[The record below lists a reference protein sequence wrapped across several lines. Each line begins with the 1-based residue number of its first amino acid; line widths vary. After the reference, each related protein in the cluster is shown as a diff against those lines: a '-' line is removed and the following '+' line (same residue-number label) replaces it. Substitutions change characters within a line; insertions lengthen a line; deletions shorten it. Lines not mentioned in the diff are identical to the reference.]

1 MAGSADR
8 SPDSA
13 PAGSAPQPGSQLTAL
28 AGLSGGDLLSSADLS
43 AEQTRGLLE
52 LAAALKAGRRS
63 IRLEGRILGLIF
75 SKASTRTRVSF
86 SVAMA
91 RLGGQTIDLLPTV
104 TQVGRGEPVADT
116 ARVLSRYCDALA
128 IRTFAQEDLEAY
140 AHWASIPVIN
150 ALTDREHPC
159 QALADFLTMAES
171 FACGTDG
178 RLELERLRGLTLAY
192 VGDGNNVAH
201 SLMLCGALLG
211 VNVRVG
217 TPEGFAPDPAVL
229 EQARQLAGGEAA
241 ITVVHDPVEAVRGA
255 QALYTDVW
263 ASMGQEEEQA
273 ERERAFA
280 GWCLEESL
288 LSEAEPRAI
297 VLHCLPAHR
306 GEEISAGVIEGSAS
320 RVFDQAENR
329 LHAQQALLATLLGGL

>member
-1 MAGSADR
+1 MSGAASPAAAESAL
-8 SPDSA
+8 
-13 PAGSAPQPGSQLTAL
+13 PAAL
-28 AGLSGGDLLSSADLS
+28 CNLRGRDLLSSADLS
-43 AEQTRGLLE
+43 PAETAGLLQ
-52 LAAALKAGRRS
+52 LAADLKAGRT
-63 IRLEGRILGLIF
+63 RIALDGKVLGLIF

-86 SVAMA
+86 TVAMA
-91 RLGGQTIDLLPTV
+91 RLGGQTIDLNPQV
-104 TQVGRGEPVADT
+104 SQVGRGEPVADT
-116 ARVLSRYCDALA
+116 ARVLSRYVDALA
-128 IRTFAQEDLEAY
+128 IRTFGQDELAEY

-150 ALTDREHPC
+150 ALTDLEHPC
-159 QALADFLTMAES
+159 QALADYLTLQEA
-171 FACGTDG
+171 FG
-178 RLELERLRGLTLAY
+178 ELDGLTLAY

-211 VNVRVG
+211 VNVRIG
-217 TPEGFAPDPAVL
+217 CPEGFAPDPAVL
-229 EQARQLAGGEAA
+229 ERARALAEQGAQ
-241 ITVVHDPVEAVRGA
+241 ISVMHDPLEAVRGA

-263 ASMGQEEEQA
+263 ASMGQEEEQT

-280 GWCLEESL
+280 GWCLDEAL
-288 LSEAEPRAI
+288 LSEADPRAI

>member
-1 MAGSADR
+1 MPAIPSNAAATGAQAPLVGLAGS
-8 SPDSA
+8 
-13 PAGSAPQPGSQLTAL
+13 
-28 AGLSGGDLLSSADLS
+28 DLLSSADLTP
-43 AEQTRGLLE
+43 EQTLALLE
-52 LAAALKAGRRS
+52 LAADLKASRR
-63 IRLEGRILGLIF
+63 RIDLGGKVLGLIF

-86 SVAMA
+86 TVAMA
-91 RLGGQTIDLLPTV
+91 RLGGQTIDLLPIV

-116 ARVLSRYCDALA
+116 ARVLSRYCDVLA
-128 IRTFAQEDLEAY
+128 IRTFAQADLEAY
-140 AHWASIPVIN
+140 AHWATIPVIN
-150 ALTDREHPC
+150 ALTDLEHPC
-159 QALADFLTMAES
+159 QALADFLTLQEAFGSSPAEL
-171 FACGTDG
+171 A
-178 RLELERLRGLTLAY
+178 GLSLAY

-211 VNVRVG
+211 VNVRIG
-217 TPEGFAPDPAVL
+217 CPEGFAPDPAVL
-229 EQARQLAGGEAA
+229 ERARALAVQGAQ
-241 ITVVHDPVEAVRGA
+241 ITVVHDPLEAVRGA

-280 GWCLEESL
+280 GWCLDEAL
-288 LSEAEPRAI
+288 LSEADPRAI